1 MSQMTERG
9 CRCGQVQMRLH
20 KAPLVVAECHCTSC
34 RAASERL
41 QRLPDGQDVTAG
53 NGGTPYVLYRKDR
66 VEIIAGRGQLA
77 SFVLGPERTTRRVVA
92 TCCNT
97 PMFLEFNG
105 GHWLSLYRSL
115 WPAEAAPALD
125 LRTMVGDRVETT
137 PLKGDVPAGALAT
150 TGFFARLLG
159 AWIAMG
165 FKVPKID
172 LGGRQIAV
180 E

>member
-1 MSQMTERG
+1 MPDRTRLS
-9 CRCGQVQMRLH
+9 CRCGQVHIEVQR
-20 KAPLVVAECHCTSC
+20 APIIVAECHCASC
-34 RAASERL
+34 RDARDRMR
-41 QRLPDGQDVTAG
+41 RLPDGQDVGAA
-53 NGGTPYVLYRKDR
+53 NGGTPFVLYRKDR
-66 VEIIAGRGQLA
+66 LEISDGQAQLA
-77 SFVLGPERTTRRVVA
+77 AFVLGPARTTRRVIA

-115 WPAEAAPALD
+115 WPAETAPTLA
-125 LRTMVGDRVETT
+125 LRTVVGDRVDTA
-137 PLKGDVPAGALAT
+137 PLEGNVPAGALAT

-165 FKVPKID
+165 FKVPPIT
-172 LGGRQIAV
+172 LGGRQLEI